1 MTRAARGPSVGR
13 MPTSFHQ
20 LPHVSGARAHPMSSG
35 RMMAWLTFLFAFAWP
50 RLTIIAFWIFG
61 NTLGGAYDGW
71 VIPALGFLLLPWT
84 TMAYAL
90 MWGLGTEVVSG
101 AEWAVIAVALGAD
114 LLTWIGARALR

>member
-1 MTRAARGPSVGR
+1 MTRATRGPSVGG

-20 LPHVSGARAHPMSSG
+20 LPQVSAARPQPMSSG
-35 RMMAWLTFLFAFAWP
+35 RMMAWLTFLFAMAWP

-71 VIPALGFLLLPWT
+71 VIPTLGFLLLPWT

-90 MWGLGTEVVSG
+90 MWGLDTSVVSG
-101 AEWAVIAVALGAD
+101 AEWAVIAVAIAAD
-114 LLTWIGARALR
+114 LLTWAAARAVR